1 MAAHKNFKSFNV
13 ELLVQL
19 CKELRNR
26 HGDEVTYDGASA
38 LATTVCGW
46 PATRRVA
53 VQLSGSTCVLVLAGT
68 PYLEHLGDRNTR
80 KLVAAF
86 DEAIASSACLALPR
100 TKE

>member
-38 LATTVCGW
+38 LASTACGW

-53 VQLSGSTCVLVLAGT
+53 VQLSGSTCILVLAGT
-68 PYLEHLGDRNTR
+68 PYLEQLGDRNTR

-86 DEAIASSACLALPR
+86 DEAIASSAFLALPR

>member
-38 LATTVCGW
+38 LASTACGW

-53 VQLSGSTCVLVLAGT
+53 VQLSATCILVLAGT
-68 PYLEHLGDRNTR
+68 PYVEQLGDRNTR

-86 DEAIASSACLALPR
+86 DEAIASSAFLALPR